1 MNLKNLS
8 RLPLLLALLLASL
21 GVNLSAQ
28 TEEKDPTSPEGRFD
42 PSLYEFVK
50 RFKSLGEGVH
60 GAGERVG
67 PSPQESIDLFEL
79 SEGLEIE
86 VIASEPLI
94 RQPLYL
100 HFDHRGRLWVVQY
113 IQYPFPAGLTIL
125 KYDRYLRAV
134 FNKIPPAPP
143 NHDRGADKITILEDT
158 NGDGIFD
165 SHKDFLSGLN
175 IASSVAVGR
184 GGVWVLNPPYLLFYP
199 DRNHDDVPD
208 GDPEVHLSGFGL
220 EDTHGLANSLHWGP
234 DGWLYGAQGSTT
246 TATING
252 VKFLGQAVWRYHP
265 IEKEFELFAEGGG
278 NTWSLSFDSKGR
290 LFSGTNRGAA
300 RGVHYAQGGY
310 YIKSFSKHGPL
321 TNPFAF
327 GFLQHMEHKGYG
339 ERFSQSLEVYEGGA
353 LPGYEGQTIA
363 GMSLTSRMQA
373 SRLVP
378 HASTFRTVDSEAIVL
393 TENIWFRPL
402 DTKVGPDG
410 AIYISDWY
418 DFRLSHL
425 SPFDTWHKDS
435 GRIYRL
441 KSKGAAPI
449 KPFDLSRLTSEELIK
464 TLSHQNQW
472 FRSQALRVLGDRR
485 DKEVI
490 PQLKKLVRDHQGQL
504 ALEGL
509 WAVNASGGFDE
520 AFALEQLA
528 HPNEHVRTWTV
539 RLLGDSRKISH
550 RLQEKLIQ
558 LARTD
563 DSAAVRSQL
572 ASSCKRLPAG
582 SALPI
587 IRRLLLRREDASD
600 PHIPLLLWWAV
611 ENKLE
616 NNLDAIMEW
625 LKDEELW
632 RAPLFTQDIAPRLA
646 QRYSF
651 ELGDRVFYD
660 FSDDY
665 QAVYSP
671 WKSNQTPSVSQKNL
685 AICAQL
691 LRLAPTPDTVER
703 LIEGMEEG
711 LRGRVLRSVPDELQK
726 EISKL
731 LAGKPMSPILNSLA
745 LRTGNKNKLA
755 TALGMLSGTA
765 TSETQKR
772 SLIGA
777 LADLRAPEAV
787 PVFLALLRQEQSN
800 LVKTEVLAAL
810 QHYEDPQ
817 IAAAIVECY
826 QDLDRPLRATAR
838 GVLISR
844 ASWARSLLDSIA
856 EGLLPAKEIS
866 VREQETMRRLG
877 NAEIKEL
884 IASLW
889 KEGPEKADLSATQRA
904 FRKLGERHYD
914 ASCGNCHLASGEGMR
929 KSLVNSKWVL
939 GPEEILIR
947 IALQGK
953 QGQELM
959 PSFASQLD
967 DEQVA
972 SILSYIRAEWGNR
985 ADPIDASTVSS
996 VRADTTDRARPW
1008 KEEELDRLTR

>member
-1 MNLKNLS
+1 MKLKNLS

-28 TEEKDPTSPEGRFD
+28 TEEKDPTAPEGRFD

-60 GAGERVG
+60 GAGDRVG

-100 HFDHRGRLWVVQY
+100 HFDHKGRLWVVQY

-373 SRLVP
+373 SRLLP
-378 HASTFRTVDSEAIVL
+378 QASTFRTVDSEAIVL

-485 DKEVI
+485 DEEVI
-490 PQLKKLVRDHQGQL
+490 APAEEAGPGPPGP
-504 ALEGL
+504 AS
-509 WAVNASGGFDE
+509 SGG
-520 AFALEQLA
+520 
-528 HPNEHVRTWTV
+528 VV
-539 RLLGDSRKISH
+539 G
-550 RLQEKLIQ
+550 
-558 LARTD
+558 
-563 DSAAVRSQL
+563 
-572 ASSCKRLPAG
+572 
-582 SALPI
+582 
-587 IRRLLLRREDASD
+587 
-600 PHIPLLLWWAV
+600 
-611 ENKLE
+611 
-616 NNLDAIMEW
+616 
-625 LKDEELW
+625 
-632 RAPLFTQDIAPRLA
+632 
-646 QRYSF
+646 
-651 ELGDRVFYD
+651 
-660 FSDDY
+660 
-665 QAVYSP
+665 
-671 WKSNQTPSVSQKNL
+671 
-685 AICAQL
+685 
-691 LRLAPTPDTVER
+691 
-703 LIEGMEEG
+703 
-711 LRGRVLRSVPDELQK
+711 
-726 EISKL
+726 
-731 LAGKPMSPILNSLA
+731 
-745 LRTGNKNKLA
+745 
-755 TALGMLSGTA
+755 
-765 TSETQKR
+765 
-772 SLIGA
+772 
-777 LADLRAPEAV
+777 
-787 PVFLALLRQEQSN
+787 
-800 LVKTEVLAAL
+800 
-810 QHYEDPQ
+810 
-817 IAAAIVECY
+817 
-826 QDLDRPLRATAR
+826 
-838 GVLISR
+838 
-844 ASWARSLLDSIA
+844 
-856 EGLLPAKEIS
+856 
-866 VREQETMRRLG
+866 
-877 NAEIKEL
+877 
-884 IASLW
+884 
-889 KEGPEKADLSATQRA
+889 
-904 FRKLGERHYD
+904 GER
-914 ASCGNCHLASGEGMR
+914 
-929 KSLVNSKWVL
+929 
-939 GPEEILIR
+939 
-947 IALQGK
+947 
-953 QGQELM
+953 
-959 PSFASQLD
+959 
-967 DEQVA
+967 
-972 SILSYIRAEWGNR
+972 
-985 ADPIDASTVSS
+985 
-996 VRADTTDRARPW
+996 
-1008 KEEELDRLTR
+1008 

>member
-1 MNLKNLS
+1 MKPKTLGSL
-8 RLPLLLALLLASL
+8 LLLLAVFLAPL
-21 GVNLSAQ
+21 EVNLAAQ
-28 TEEKDPTSPEGRFD
+28 TKEKDPVSPEGRFD

-60 GAGERVG
+60 GAGDRVG
-67 PSPQESIDLFEL
+67 PSPQESVDLFQL
-79 SEGLEIE
+79 SQGLEIE

-134 FNKIPPAPP
+134 FNKVPPAPP
-143 NHDRGADKITILEDT
+143 NHDRGDDKITILEDT

-199 DRNHDDVPD
+199 DRNQDDVPD

-246 TATING
+246 SASIEG
-252 VKFLGQAVWRYHP
+252 IKFLGQAVWRYHP
-265 IEKEFELFAEGGG
+265 TEKRFELFAEGGG

-327 GFLQHMEHKGYG
+327 GFLQHMEHEGYG

-363 GMSLTSRMQA
+363 GMSLTNRMQA
-373 SRLVP
+373 SRLLP
-378 HASTFRTVDSEAIVL
+378 HGSTFRTVDSEPIVL
-393 TENIWFRPL
+393 TENIWFRPI

-410 AIYISDWY
+410 AVYISDWY

-441 KSKGAAPI
+441 KSKGAVPI

-472 FRSQALRVLGDRR
+472 FRAQALRVLGDRR
-485 DKEVI
+485 DKDVI
-490 PQLKKLVRDHQGQL
+490 PRLKKMVSDQQGQL
-504 ALEGL
+504 ALEAL
-509 WAVNASGGFDE
+509 WALNASGGFDE
-520 AFALEQLA
+520 AFALAQLD

-539 RLLGDSRKISH
+539 RLLGDSRKVSR

-563 DSAAVRSQL
+563 SSAVVRSQL
-572 ASSCKRLPAG
+572 ASSCKQLPAG
-582 SALPI
+582 DSLPI
-587 IRRLLLRREDASD
+587 IRRLVLRREDAND

-616 NNLDAIMEW
+616 NNLDSIMEW

-632 RAPLFTQDIAPRLA
+632 EAPLFTQGIAPRLA
-646 QRYSF
+646 RRYSF

-671 WKSNQTPSVSQKNL
+671 WKSNHTPSVSQKNL

-691 LRLAPTPDTVER
+691 LRLAPTPDAVER
-703 LIEGMEEG
+703 LIAGMEEG
-711 LRGRVLRSVPDELQK
+711 LRGRVLSSVPDELQQ
-726 EISKL
+726 EISRL
-731 LAGKPMSPILNSLA
+731 LADKPMSPILNSLA
-745 LRTGNKNKLA
+745 LRTGNKDKLG
-755 TALGMLSGTA
+755 TALGMLAEAA
-765 TSETQKR
+765 TSESQKR
-772 SLIGA
+772 SLIGV
-777 LADLRAPEAV
+777 LADLKAPEAV
-787 PVFLALLRQEQSN
+787 PTFLALLRQKQSN

-810 QHYEDPQ
+810 RHYEDPK
-817 IAAAIVECY
+817 IAAAIVESY
-826 QDLDRPLRATAR
+826 QGLSRQLRATAR

-844 ASWARSLLDSIA
+844 VSWARSLLDAI
-856 EGLLPAKEIS
+856 EPGLLPAGEIS

-877 NAEIKEL
+877 NAEIKDL
-884 IASLW
+884 ITSIW
-889 KEGPEKADLSATQRA
+889 KDGPEKSDLSATQRA
-904 FRKLGERHYD
+904 FRKLGERHYNI
-914 ASCGNCHLASGEGMR
+914 SCGGCHLASGEGMR

-939 GPEEILIR
+939 GPEQILIR

-953 QGQELM
+953 QGEELM

-985 ADPIDASTVSS
+985 ADPIDASTVSQIRRETLH
-996 VRADTTDRARPW
+996 RAQAW
-1008 KEEELDRLTR
+1008 KEEELDQLPR